1 MYNPTTPGYNTQNQ
15 TRFTPNYEPTVS
27 DNPYAS
33 SPYDLQKAPTPPKPP
48 PPRQGNKGILVA
60 LISVS
65 CLTVL
70 LFGGLLLTMIHF
82 SSNPG
87 PAQATPTLAFTSTPA
102 PKQDYTA
109 TDIVNDFI
117 AHHLVVD
124 SLQYGRTIYDF
135 TSGTY
140 VTSSANLQGS
150 AIDLQSSAT
159 FYGPSPCTGPC
170 SANSGI
176 GVWVYKN
183 VDDAKSTYNDVQ
195 QDISNCMT
203 NPPDVGF
210 PDCPDGVLLRGRC
223 VLLGYKPLGSYA
235 DIVDTDC
242 I

>member
-15 TRFTPNYEPTVS
+15 TRFTPNYETTVS

-33 SPYDLQKAPTPPKPP
+33 SPYDLRKVPTPPKPPP
-48 PPRQGNKGILVA
+48 PPRQGNKGLLVA

-87 PAQATPTLAFTSTPA
+87 PAQATPTLALTATPA

-117 AHHLVVD
+117 SHHLVVD
-124 SLQYGRTIYDF
+124 SLQYGRTIYDL
-135 TSGTY
+135 TSATY
-140 VTSSANLQGS
+140 STNYVR
-150 AIDLQSSAT
+150 LQSSAT
-159 FYGPSPCTGPC
+159 FYGPITCTGAC
-170 SANSGI
+170 SAPGLSAEI
-176 GVWVYKN
+176 GLWVYWN
-183 VDDAKSTYNDVQ
+183 ASDARSTYNDVQ

-210 PDCPDGVLLRGRC
+210 PNCPSEIVLHGRC
-223 VLLGYKPLGSYA
+223 LLLGGSQLGLYA
-235 DIVDTDC
+235 AIVDTDC
-242 I
+242 T